1 METLKKLNIVVSFL
15 LEMAMLVALVYWGL
29 RTGQGVWLKLLLG
42 AGVPVA
48 VIIVWGL
55 FLAPKAANRAGSTFG
70 VATTLILFYLAA
82 AALLLAKQ
90 PVLAAVM
97 MIVAAINRTLVVIWK
112 QW

>member
-1 METLKKLNIVVSFL
+1 METLKKFNFVISFL
-15 LEMAMLVALVYWGL
+15 LEMAMLLALVYWGL

-42 AGVPVA
+42 VGVPLA

-55 FLAPKAANRAGSTFG
+55 FLAPKAANRVGSTFG
-70 VATTLILFYLAA
+70 VAVTLVLFYLAA

-97 MIVAAINRTLVVIWK
+97 MVVAAINRTLVVIWK

>member
-1 METLKKLNIVVSFL
+1 METLKSLNVVISFL
-15 LEMAMLVALVYWGL
+15 LEIAMLLAFGYWGF
-29 RTGQGVWLKLLLG
+29 RTGQGLWLKLLLG
-42 AGVPVA
+42 IGVPLA

-55 FLAPKAANRAGSTFG
+55 FLAPKAANRAGATFG
-70 VATTLILFYLAA
+70 VAITLILFYLAA

-97 MIVAAINRTLVVIWK
+97 MVVAAINRTLIVIWK